1 VTCKKELRDLVNEY
15 GLEFVR
21 NDLEEVEAD
30 LADEALEESMRIAA
44 DERNEY
50 ISEADKGEVEER
62 FTNE

>member
-1 VTCKKELRDLVNEY
+1 MTCKKELRDLVNEY

-50 ISEADKGEVEER
+50 ISEADKGSDE
-62 FTNE
+62 

>member
-1 VTCKKELRDLVNEY
+1 MTCKKELRDLVNEY
-15 GLEFVR
+15 GLEFVK

-50 ISEADKGEVEER
+50 ISEADKQ
-62 FTNE
+62 